1 MSDDLSKLKAAR
13 TQLKTERET
22 IIAAAVESGAA
33 ALASVVVSSHVP
45 ERDRAAAF
53 EEAKARKLAELRQ
66 AGEKREV
73 FFSRT
78 IITTGVPRGEPI
90 STAKVEADPFLKPRY
105 SKPDA
110 APARPVAAVPDMTEA
125 KKITATIAPRDERD
139 CGIMFFGSYKV
150 EGGHVH
156 VADQDGR
163 SLGSLPVGPD
173 YDVEVVARRVLREK
187 TAANSDFFGRIN
199 YRKTSL
205 V

>member
-22 IIAAAVESGAA
+22 IIAVAVESGAA

-110 APARPVAAVPDMTEA
+110 APARPVAAVPDMREA
-125 KKITATIAPRDERD
+125 KRIMATIAPRDERD
-139 CGIMFFGSYKV
+139 CGVAFYGSYKV
-150 EGGHVH
+150 EGGQVY

-163 SLGSLPVGPD
+163 SLGSMPVGPD
-173 YDVEVVARRVLREK
+173 DNVEVVARRLLRQK
-187 TAANSDFFGRIN
+187 LTGNGFDGPL
-199 YRKTSL
+199 SL
-205 V
+205 PKSSIV

>member
-45 ERDRAAAF
+45 ECDRAAAF

-78 IITTGVPRGEPI
+78 VIHTGVPRGEPI
-90 STAKVEADPFLKPRY
+90 STAKSIPTLSATPLVLSRSPCRCGRHGW
-105 SKPDA
+105 
-110 APARPVAAVPDMTEA
+110 RP
-125 KKITATIAPRDERD
+125 I
-139 CGIMFFGSYKV
+139 
-150 EGGHVH
+150 
-156 VADQDGR
+156 
-163 SLGSLPVGPD
+163 
-173 YDVEVVARRVLREK
+173 
-187 TAANSDFFGRIN
+187 
-199 YRKTSL
+199 
-205 V
+205 

>member
-13 TQLKTERET
+13 AQLKTERET

-45 ERDRAAAF
+45 ECDRAAAF

-90 STAKVEADPFLKPRY
+90 STAKVEADPLVTPRY
-105 SKPDA
+105 PKPDPLPVR
-110 APARPVAAVPDMTEA
+110 PARVAPDMTEA
-125 KKITATIAPRDERD
+125 KKITATISPRDERD
-139 CGIMFFGSYKV
+139 LGVVFYGQYRV
-150 EGGHVH
+150 EGGQLH
-156 VADQDGR
+156 VADDKGQHLT
-163 SLGSLPVGPD
+163 SAPVGPD
-173 YDVEVVARRVLREK
+173 DNVEVVARRLLREK
-187 TAANSDFFGRIN
+187 MTSVSDFFGRID
-199 YRKTSL
+199 YRKKSI